1 MDAPRRRK
9 TVIAGTF
16 AIARKS
22 LSNPCP
28 ISVAAN
34 RVTSVASA
42 KAEDTDAIHHP
53 LRPAFVTNPH
63 SVSGLCRPGAV
74 ETITM
79 QARGPG
85 AYEQRRAGWG
95 PSFGNLAQEEARAKF
110 GRRNR
115 RTCLAVALDLQI
127 IPARFL
133 LSARNILRPEI
144 FRTPERSAT

>member
-22 LSNPCP
+22 LSNLCP
-28 ISVAAN
+28 ISVAAD

-74 ETITM
+74 ETTRCSYGTRETRG
-79 QARGPG
+79 RGPPSEN
-85 AYEQRRAGWG
+85 APRRRPGQNWSVGNRAPLS
-95 PSFGNLAQEEARAKF
+95 PSLF
-110 GRRNR
+110 
-115 RTCLAVALDLQI
+115 
-127 IPARFL
+127 FL
-133 LSARNILRPEI
+133 FCVQP
-144 FRTPERSAT
+144 